1 MYTVPYE
8 EQHQWPDVTKEEKD
22 IAHGIIV
29 AAKADKNKCHE
40 ACKNCH
46 EVQKVQQTHMIKDM
60 LKARGLFDDIVAE
73 VFKNSWSLVELEE
86 GGLSAG
92 EYGNLRVQAT
102 GLKVLDVRD
111 LVERSYIFSL
121 SQEF

>member
-1 MYTVPYE
+1 M
-8 EQHQWPDVTKEEKD
+8 TKEEKD
-22 IAHGIIV
+22 IAHGVTV
-29 AAKADKNKCHE
+29 AAKADINKCHE

-46 EVQKVQQTHMIKDM
+46 EVQKVRQTHMIKDM

-86 GGLSAG
+86 GGSSVG
-92 EYGNLRVQAT
+92 EYGSLTVEAT
-102 GLKVLDVRD
+102 GSTVLDVRD

-121 SQEF
+121 SQEL

>member
-1 MYTVPYE
+1 MNTY
-8 EQHQWPDVTKEEKD
+8 D
-22 IAHGIIV
+22 
-29 AAKADKNKCHE
+29 E
-40 ACKNCH
+40 ARKNCH
-46 EVQKVQQTHMIKDM
+46 EVQKVRRTHMIKDM

-121 SQEF
+121 SREF